1 MFCATCM
8 HGRNSDRVRYSL
20 PRVTNMH
27 WHACY
32 ADMHQIVQVLTDTR
46 AIYLN
51 GCLFDELPSDMVL
64 SALLQAKNSGAVIC
78 FDPGP
83 R

>member
-1 MFCATCM
+1 M
-8 HGRNSDRVRYSL
+8 HGCLSDEQL
-20 PRVTNMH
+20 T
-27 WHACY
+27 
-32 ADMHQIVQVLTDTR
+32 VQALTDTR

-64 SALLQAKNSGAVIC
+64 SALLQAKNNGAVIC

>member
-1 MFCATCM
+1 M
-8 HGRNSDRVRYSL
+8 R
-20 PRVTNMH
+20 
-27 WHACY
+27 
-32 ADMHQIVQVLTDTR
+32 QIAQVLTDTR